1 MIINQI
7 SRRVLTY
14 AAAFLICV
22 TGANAH
28 AILKESTPAPNAVV
42 SGPDITIRLRFN
54 SRIDAA
60 HSRIELTDG
69 KQERPVTIEPQ
80 TTPDTLSGKASGL
93 HPGTYKVQWQV
104 LATDGHLTRGEFPF
118 TAR

>member
-1 MIINQI
+1 MNINQFSCRGLI
-7 SRRVLTY
+7 Y
-14 AAAFLICV
+14 AAAFLMCAI
-22 TGANAH
+22 TANAH

-42 SGPDITIRLRFN
+42 TGPDITIRLRFN

-69 KQERPVTIEPQ
+69 KQARAIEMGPQ
-80 TTPDTLSGKASGL
+80 TAPDTLSGKASGIR
-93 HPGTYKVQWQV
+93 PGTYKVQWQV

>member
-1 MIINQI
+1 VTIKRF
-7 SRRVLTY
+7 SRRYLIYAVTY
-14 AAAFLICV
+14 LICPI
-22 TGANAH
+22 GANAH

-42 SGPDITIRLRFN
+42 TGAEITIRLRFN

-69 KQERPVTIEPQ
+69 KQGRSVEIGPQ
-80 TTPDTLSGKASGL
+80 TQPDTLVGKASGI
-93 HPGTYKVQWQV
+93 HPGSYKVQWQV

>member
-1 MIINQI
+1 MIIKSF
-7 SRRVLTY
+7 SRRYLIFAV
-14 AAAFLICV
+14 AFLACAI
-22 TGANAH
+22 TASAH
-28 AILKESTPAPNAVV
+28 AILKESTPAPNGVIT
-42 SGPDITIRLRFN
+42 GPDITIRLRFN

-69 KQERPVTIEPQ
+69 KQGRAIEIGPQ
-80 TTPDTLSGKASGL
+80 TAPDTLTGKASGI
-93 HPGTYKVQWQV
+93 HPGAYKVQWQV

>member
-1 MIINQI
+1 VNVKQF
-7 SRRVLTY
+7 SRRGAIY
-14 AAAFLICV
+14 ASFLIC
-22 TGANAH
+22 AINASAH

-60 HSRIELTDG
+60 HSKIEVSDG
-69 KQERPVTIEPQ
+69 KQGRNVELIRQ
-80 TTPDTLSGKASGL
+80 STPDTLTGRASGI

>member
-1 MIINQI
+1 VIFNQF
-7 SRRVLTY
+7 SRRGVFCTVALLTC
-14 AAAFLICV
+14 AI
-22 TGANAH
+22 TANAH

-42 SGPDITIRLRFN
+42 TGPDITIRLRFN

-60 HSRIELTDG
+60 HSRIELSDG
-69 KQERPVTIEPQ
+69 KQGQSIEIGPQ
-80 TTPDTLSGKASGL
+80 TTPDTLTGKASGL
-93 HPGTYKVQWQV
+93 HAGPYKVQWQV